1 MRRRVV
7 TAVAAGLLALT
18 LAGCAAGGSAPD
30 VEGTTIPQ
38 PRVLDLKGF
47 RNVVERHDVTYAGRG
62 GTARSLN
69 VCEPSKKA
77 TSDRAAIVVV
87 HGGSWRAGD
96 KNNPEWNG
104 VCQWLG
110 SAGFVA
116 FSIDY
121 RLAPGYPFPD
131 GLHDVQAAVE
141 WVRRNAEKYHVDP
154 ERIGAFGGSAGGN
167 LVAMLGTSGHG
178 SRHTGSR
185 VAAVAELS
193 GPADLTKRGD
203 ELSDFMPLQ
212 LAYLKCRAISDC
224 PAARRA
230 SPIYQVDVSD
240 PPFFVGHSIDERIPL
255 SQSEAFVSE
264 LRKHGVDTTFVTVKG
279 TLHSIAMLGPDM
291 RRRIVAFFN
300 DKLEK
305 LPH

>member
-7 TAVAAGLLALT
+7 TAVAAALLALT
-18 LAGCAAGGSAPD
+18 LAGCASGGAAPK
-30 VEGTTIPQ
+30 VESTTIPQ
-38 PRVLDLKGF
+38 PGVLDLRGF
-47 RNVVERHDVTYAGRG
+47 RNVVERQNVTYAGHG
-62 GTARSLN
+62 GTARALNICQPAKTSASL
-69 VCEPSKKA
+69 
-77 TSDRAAIVVV
+77 RAAIVVV

-96 KNNPEWNG
+96 KNNPDWNG

-131 GLHDVQAAVE
+131 GLRDVQASVE
-141 WVRRNAEKYHVDP
+141 WVRHNAKKYHVDP
-154 ERIGAFGGSAGGN
+154 DRIGAFGGSAGGN
-167 LVAMLGTSGHG
+167 LVSMLGTAGHG
-178 SRHTGSR
+178 SRKTGSR

-193 GPADLTKRGD
+193 GPADLTKAGK
-203 ELSDFMPLQ
+203 ELTNFMPLQ
-212 LAYLKCRAISDC
+212 LAYLKCHSVSDC
-224 PAARRA
+224 PAARKA
-230 SPIYQVDVSD
+230 SPVYQVDVSD

-255 SQSEAFVSE
+255 SQSEAFVEE

-291 RRRIVAFFN
+291 RKRIVAFFT

-305 LPH
+305 LPS